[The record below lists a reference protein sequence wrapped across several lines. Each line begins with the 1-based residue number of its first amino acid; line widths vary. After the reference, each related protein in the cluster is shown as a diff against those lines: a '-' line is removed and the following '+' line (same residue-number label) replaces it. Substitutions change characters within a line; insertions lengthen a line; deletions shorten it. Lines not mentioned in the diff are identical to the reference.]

1 MLLEALTR
9 ALRAIIIIE
18 ENEKEEEG
26 PPVVEDRRDLS
37 WHTASPYFTALLLL
51 LMTPRE
57 VGRSLVV
64 VGASD

>member
-9 ALRAIIIIE
+9 ALRAISIIE
-18 ENEKEEEG
+18 ENEKEKG

-37 WHTASPYFTALLLL
+37 WHAAPPYFTALLLL

-64 VGASD
+64 VGVSD